1 MHFDLHSAEK
11 ENLLL
16 DGENAGVLPVD
27 TSDDEINVDQFQEQN
42 LSHSSSSAT
51 PSQSGDGPDGGGLSP
66 INDDDGHSGDRCE
79 IRSSSRY
86 G

>member
-1 MHFDLHSAEK
+1 MVNQVRF
-11 ENLLL
+11 N
-16 DGENAGVLPVD
+16 
-27 TSDDEINVDQFQEQN
+27 
-42 LSHSSSSAT
+42 SSAT